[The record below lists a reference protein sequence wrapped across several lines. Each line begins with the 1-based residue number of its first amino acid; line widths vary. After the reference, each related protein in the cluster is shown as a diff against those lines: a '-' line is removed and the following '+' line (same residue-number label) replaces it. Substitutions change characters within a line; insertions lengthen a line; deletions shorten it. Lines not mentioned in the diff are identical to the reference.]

1 MIYNRVIKD
10 TKFYL
15 LFQRLGVNMSHKGLY
30 RRDGKLVYIK
40 QPQFEELHYIKEL
53 WADYET
59 MKDAGGIFNFP
70 KEKWELFYKKMVSP
84 ADGKNFYCLV
94 YNKED
99 LPVGEVSFHG
109 YDIATKI
116 ARFNVRINSVHRGK
130 GYGAEATRLLLEYF
144 FYEFGGLIMMDTVS
158 NTKRKNPLLKLGFE
172 IVRRHSNYVTYKLT
186 KERFINNE
194 RGENRQVAFLL
205 YEGVD
210 LLSFAG
216 VLEIFSI
223 TNNMFGDNLFDL
235 CTIGERKGKVK
246 TSSGIQVNIDYS
258 FKEVSRIN
266 ILIIPGGKE
275 INGLFSNREICKF
288 IRNSYECCEIIL
300 GIDSG
305 ILLLGKCGI
314 LDNINTV
321 IHERYAKELVEIYPK
336 AKVVRK
342 NIVDNGRV
350 MLSANMINSIDLS
363 LNVIKRLLG
372 EERALEV
379 VKFLENKK

>member
-1 MIYNRVIKD
+1 
-10 TKFYL
+10 
-15 LFQRLGVNMSHKGLY
+15 MSHKGLY

-40 QPQFEELHYIKEL
+40 QPEFEELHYVREL

-59 MKDAGGIFNFP
+59 MKDVGGIFNFS

-84 ADGKNFYCLV
+84 TDGKNFYCLV
-94 YNKED
+94 YSKEN

-109 YDIATKI
+109 YDSATKI
-116 ARFNVRINSVHRGK
+116 ARFNLRISSVHRSK
-130 GYGAEATRLLLEYF
+130 GYGAEATRLMLEYF
-144 FYEFGGLIMMDTVS
+144 FYEFGGMIMMDTVS
-158 NTKRKNPLLKLGFE
+158 NTKRQNPLLNLGFE
-172 IVRRHSNYVTYKLT
+172 IVRRHNNYITYKLT

-194 RGENRQVAFLL
+194 HEHGEKRKVAFLL

-216 VLEIFSI
+216 VLETFSI
-223 TNNMFGDNLFDL
+223 TNNMFGDHLFDL
-235 CTIGERKGKVK
+235 CTIGEKKGKVK
-246 TSSGIQVNIDYS
+246 TSSGVGVNIDYS
-258 FKEVSRIN
+258 FKEVLKIN
-266 ILIIPGGKE
+266 ILIIPGGKA
-275 INGLFSNREICKF
+275 INWLFSNQELCKF
-288 IRNSYECCEIIL
+288 IKNSYESCEIIL

-305 ILLLGKCGI
+305 ILLLGRCGI

-321 IHERYAKELVEIYPK
+321 IHERYIKELKEIHPK
-336 AKVVRK
+336 AKLIRN

-372 EERALEV
+372 EEKALQV
-379 VKFLENKK
+379 VKFLENRK